1 MYYLLVIDTFTKW
14 PEIVATTTMTA
25 KTTIRILREIFSR
38 FGMPNVLVS
47 DNGTQFTSTEF
58 ELFCTING
66 IEHLRTAP
74 FHPQSNGQAERFV
87 DTFKRALRKMEGE
100 GGSVQEA
107 VDIFLMTYRSTPHKL
122 LERNQSPA
130 ELMLGRRLRTCME
143 LLRPT
148 MNVSSGVKV
157 GEPLRKYE
165 RNDLVYAKQ
174 YYRNKWKWV
183 AGTVRKRLGS
193 VMYEIVTEENRFL
206 RSHINQMRSRVCDER
221 RQGRSHIPDGSK
233 SYQMLDVLLDAWDI
247 TLNGT
252 IESRQENAESNIEI
266 ARSRDRESSSSAS
279 FPTSSSSSPLLLSS
293 TVQSDSPTSSSSEEV
308 RSATSPGFA
317 TADSGSSTPVQPL
330 RRSTR
335 IRRSPQWMEP
345 YRRY

>member
-1 MYYLLVIDTFTKW
+1 MVNQELRNFHGRSESLSTVNGCLLFGERLVATKREILTAVKGHPGMEKLKALARSYVYWPGIDREIEEKVRRCQRCRAVAKSPALSKPIPWPEVAAPWQRVHVDFAGPLDGMYYLLVIDTFTKS

-100 GGSVQEA
+100 AGSVQEA

-193 VMYEIVTEENRFL
+193 VM
-206 RSHINQMRSRVCDER
+206 
-221 RQGRSHIPDGSK
+221 
-233 SYQMLDVLLDAWDI
+233 
-247 TLNGT
+247 
-252 IESRQENAESNIEI
+252 
-266 ARSRDRESSSSAS
+266 
-279 FPTSSSSSPLLLSS
+279 
-293 TVQSDSPTSSSSEEV
+293 
-308 RSATSPGFA
+308 
-317 TADSGSSTPVQPL
+317 
-330 RRSTR
+330 
-335 IRRSPQWMEP
+335 
-345 YRRY
+345 